1 MNKGNNMAIID
12 PTTDVGKLRLR
23 LGDWGDVEWLS
34 DAVYEQTLADCG
46 NNLRKSAGLLAQY
59 ILAILTRSTRSR
71 LAQIESY
78 DNQQFEQYRR
88 FIIDTVS
95 NPAIMNIAPIAF
107 ATGDTE
113 NMLINFQSLWNAGY
127 TSDTVEDKMKLMASI
142 YLDDIV

>member
-1 MNKGNNMAIID
+1 MAIID

-23 LGDWGDVEWLS
+23 LGDWGDVEWLF

>member
-1 MNKGNNMAIID
+1 MAIID

-23 LGDWGDVEWLS
+23 LGDWNDVEWLP
-34 DAVYEQTLADCG
+34 DVVYEQTLADCG
-46 NNLRKSAGLLAQY
+46 NNLRKAAGLLAQY

-71 LAQIESY
+71 LVQIESY

-113 NMLINFQSLWNAGY
+113 NMLVNFQSLWNAGY
-127 TSDTVEDKMKLMASI
+127 LSGTVEDEKELWASI
-142 YLDDIV
+142 YPGDIV